1 LHKYLVEANEL
12 YQYSQALRRDF
23 HRYPELGFRE
33 FRTAGIVAK
42 ELRSLGLEVSTGVA
56 ETGVVTLIEG
66 SQPGPVVMLRFDMD
80 ALPINEETG
89 ASYASEKVGV
99 MHACGH
105 DGHTAIGLTVA
116 KILNNHRRELNGTF
130 KLVFQPAEEAL
141 GGAER
146 MVKEGVLEGPR
157 PDVAL
162 GLHLWNDKPV
172 GWVGVTA
179 GPMMAAA
186 ELFKIIITG
195 KGGHGAAPHLTVDP
209 VLASAHIVNALQ
221 SIVSRNVDPLDTAV
235 ISVTAI
241 QGGDTYNVI
250 PSSAVMKGTIR
261 TFNPDVRERVVSR
274 FNEIVGKT
282 ADAMGCQ
289 VEIDVNPLAPAVI
302 NDQQISE
309 KIQKV
314 VDRVLPDSSLSIDEK
329 TMGSEDMAFFMQDV
343 PGCFIFVGSANSD
356 KGLDYS
362 HHHPK
367 FDIDEDSLPL
377 GAALLAAAAVD
388 LSEGWIPR

>member
-1 LHKYLVEANEL
+1 LHKYLVEAKEL

-33 FRTAGIVAK
+33 FRTSGIVAK
-42 ELRSLGLEVSTGVA
+42 ELRSLGLEVSTGIA

-80 ALPINEETG
+80 ALPIIEETG
-89 ASYASEKVGV
+89 ASYASENDGI

-116 KILNNHRRELNGTF
+116 RILNNHRGELNGTF

-146 MVKEGVLEGPR
+146 MVKEGVLEDPR
-157 PDVAL
+157 PDAAL

-179 GPMMAAA
+179 GPVMAAA
-186 ELFKIIITG
+186 ELFKIKITG

-209 VLASAHIVNALQ
+209 VLASAQIVNSLQ

-235 ISVTAI
+235 VSVTAI
-241 QGGDTYNVI
+241 QSGDTYNVI
-250 PSSAVMKGTIR
+250 PPSAVMKGTIR
-261 TFNPDVRERVVSR
+261 TFKPDVRERVVSR

-282 ADAMGCQ
+282 AEAMGCQ

-302 NDQQISE
+302 NDQQISAML
-309 KIQKV
+309 QKV
-314 VDRVLPDSSLSIDEK
+314 VDRVLPDDTLSIDER
-329 TMGSEDMAFFMQDV
+329 TMGSEDMAFLMQDL
-343 PGCFIFVGSANSD
+343 PGCFIFVGSANSE

-367 FDIDEDSLPL
+367 FDIDEESLPR

-388 LSEGWIPR
+388 LSESWTPR